1 MADQTIQY
9 DDDMTGAG
17 HPTDPDTLNRLTLV
31 EHENDGTHTVV
42 TLNKQT
48 AAPGTTVDQIALYFK
63 VDGLWMQCS
72 KIGEGEGEEVRILD
86 ASGNVV
92 GVAATPGDK
101 AGSHVEYGSTSTVT
115 VTTGR
120 FEAGDALI
128 EITSPFTYTP
138 VNPAADTWYG
148 LAFIPGAYAG
158 TVSAACFEPVN
169 TASFAYSNTKH
180 GWYCTGDGK
189 TDNRVLGLYL
199 TDASEDIIEHR
210 VIDGWWR
217 VIPEDAPLEFVNT
230 STPPQVFTAVSCG
243 LPALSIRY
251 AVEVQGYAYKAAV
264 SPQLS
269 LANGDD
275 TTAAPGTR
283 DFTAGFVPNSAAG
296 SVGYAFGVR
305 TTNTSGQLK
314 YYCLSA
320 GMTAKL
326 AVRAFALPRGM

>member
-1 MADQTIQY
+1 MAVGTDRRIVYTEE
-9 DDDMTGAG
+9 MVGKS
-17 HPTDPDTLNRLTLV
+17 HPTKADTLNGWEGVDLAVDARHDYLTLHPQSDG
-31 EHENDGTHTVV
+31 EETDADQIQLFNKAQELWFKPASDGTA
-42 TLNKQT
+42 K
-48 AAPGTTVDQIALYFK
+48 K
-63 VDGLWMQCS
+63 
-72 KIGEGEGEEVRILD
+72 ILD
-86 ASGNVV
+86 ASGNIV
-92 GVAATPGDK
+92 GAVATPGDK
-101 AGSHVEYGSTSTVT
+101 EGCHVEHGSTSTVT
-115 VTTGR
+115 VTTGH

-230 STPPQVFTAVSCG
+230 STPPQTFTAVSTG

-251 AVEVQGYAYKAAV
+251 AVEVQGYAYKAGSA
-264 SPQLS
+264 PQLS

-275 TTAAPGTR
+275 TTASGGTR